1 MPKAKQQRTRVLARA
16 QQPSIFKTSL
26 RNCPSRRKPPAS
38 KTGRTGVAEEEHRS
52 GIRDE
57 GAARTQEG
65 EEEPGLDVS
74 HVRIASGG
82 EPYPLAQAR
91 GRRTAGKHHRHEHHA
106 KEPPKKMPAETSPR
120 TSSEAKIQHRTK
132 RRRATHDQLAKH
144 TEHLVPRQRLQEAH
158 GTEAPPLPGPGDLGF
173 SPGTL
178 PGDGDP
184 HDASREDHGARRR
197 RRRRAGQASQ
207 GFRPVPQEGGTH
219 AR

>member
-1 MPKAKQQRTRVLARA
+1 V
-16 QQPSIFKTSL
+16 
-26 RNCPSRRKPPAS
+26 
-38 KTGRTGVAEEEHRS
+38 EEHRS

-184 HDASREDHGARRR
+184 HDASREDHGARWR

-207 GFRPVPQEGGTH
+207 GFRPVPQVGLIVWPNFFILFSPAVGTH
-219 AR
+219 REHFICLY

>member
-38 KTGRTGVAEEEHRS
+38 KTGRTGVAVEEHRS

-106 KEPPKKMPAETSPR
+106 KEPPKKMPAAKRAQELPRRRRPRATPSAVEQHTTNSPNTRR
-120 TSSEAKIQHRTK
+120 TSSQGNGFKKLTAPM
-132 RRRATHDQLAKH
+132 RRYCPA
-144 TEHLVPRQRLQEAH
+144 
-158 GTEAPPLPGPGDLGF
+158 
-173 SPGTL
+173 
-178 PGDGDP
+178 
-184 HDASREDHGARRR
+184 
-197 RRRRAGQASQ
+197 
-207 GFRPVPQEGGTH
+207 
-219 AR
+219 